1 MLGYSTG
8 VPTLHSRFGSVPAT
22 FAMDNVQCLGTE
34 ASILDC
40 PHLTEDNCDADE
52 GAGVI
57 CKYRPKNNIL
67 TPISYFTWTK

>member
-8 VPTLHSRFGSVPAT
+8 VHTIHSRFGSVPAT
-22 FAMDNVQCLGTE
+22 FSMDDVQCLGTE

-40 PHLTEDNCDADE
+40 PHLTEDNCDTDE

-57 CKYRPKNNIL
+57 CKYPLRAL
-67 TPISYFTWTK
+67 TM